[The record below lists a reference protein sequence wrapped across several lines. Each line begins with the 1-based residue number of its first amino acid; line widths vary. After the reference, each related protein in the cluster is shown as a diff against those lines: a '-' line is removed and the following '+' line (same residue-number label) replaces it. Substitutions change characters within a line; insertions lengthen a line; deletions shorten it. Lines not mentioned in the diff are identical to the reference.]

1 MMAETQK
8 NTLNDLDAMFEKT
21 RTISDFIEKH
31 CSQKVKI
38 IFGKDLTEE
47 QFETVP
53 DDVVI
58 INGDFWRCDGFD
70 CADSIEA
77 VRNVGSPLHL
87 NYFGDPI
94 KGIILGDGT
103 VWFDPYDFQYRR
115 DPDYH
120 LLKDVEGTR
129 RKLEEMKG
137 SDYVQTFDDGKTL
150 INLDGLQELTEADG
164 WIAEDFYP
172 WCESVLALLFDFKL
186 SGEESEYAFSISYSN
201 S

>member
-1 MMAETQK
+1 MMAEVK
-8 NTLNDLDAMFEKT
+8 KSTLNDLDAMFEKT
-21 RTISDFIEKH
+21 RTLSDFIEKH

-47 QFETVP
+47 QFEAVP

-58 INGDFWRCDGFD
+58 INGDFWRCADCD

-103 VWFDPYDFQYRR
+103 VWFDLYDFQYRR

-120 LLKDVEGTR
+120 LLKDVEGAR
-129 RKLEEMKG
+129 CKLEEMKG
-137 SDYVQTFDDGKTL
+137 SDYVQTFGDGKIL
-150 INLDGLQELTEADG
+150 ISLDGLQELTEADG
-164 WIAEDFYP
+164 WNAGDFCP

-186 SGEESEYAFSISYSN
+186 SGEDSEYAFSISYSN

>member
-1 MMAETQK
+1 MMAEVK
-8 NTLNDLDAMFEKT
+8 KSTLNDLDAMFEKA
-21 RTISDFIEKH
+21 RTLSDFIEKH

-58 INGDFWRCDGFD
+58 INGEFWRCDGFD

-94 KGIILGDGT
+94 EGIVLGDGT

-115 DPDYH
+115 DPKTH
-120 LLKDVEGTR
+120 LLKDVEGAR
-129 RKLEEMKG
+129 RKLEEIGG
-137 SDYVQTFDDGKTL
+137 SDYVQTFDDGKIL
-150 INLDGLQELTEADG
+150 ISFDGLQELTEADG
-164 WIAEDFYP
+164 WIAEDFCP
-172 WCESVLALLFDFKL
+172 WCESVI
-186 SGEESEYAFSISYSN
+186 GVWIESFWQPEYAFSISYSN